1 MWLSP
6 RNMLLRYARGSMF
19 YMREYHS
26 VKAGNR
32 ERGGSFLCC
41 YMWTTIRLVQVIRSV
56 DKHKNRVSDVRSE
69 VASFLLIRNLNSNS
83 VTTTDFKSPART
95 VAPWAHSVENRK
107 LQVESFRTSSNLR
120 PATFNRVRAGDGIR
134 TRGYQLGRL
143 MPYHLATPACE
154 RHFTTRNHPRHP
166 GGRSCDLI
174 SSSRSSSRRIYP
186 FSIISAQC
194 PSEKRSPRT
203 QNVSMD
209 RIWSKDA
216 VLTRFSSF
224 SI

>member
-32 ERGGSFLCC
+32 GSAGSFLCC
-41 YMWTTIRLVQVIRSV
+41 CMWTTIHLVQVIRSV

-95 VAPWAHSVENRK
+95 VAP
-107 LQVESFRTSSNLR
+107 
-120 PATFNRVRAGDGIR
+120 
-134 TRGYQLGRL
+134 
-143 MPYHLATPACE
+143 
-154 RHFTTRNHPRHP
+154 
-166 GGRSCDLI
+166 
-174 SSSRSSSRRIYP
+174 
-186 FSIISAQC
+186 
-194 PSEKRSPRT
+194 
-203 QNVSMD
+203 
-209 RIWSKDA
+209 
-216 VLTRFSSF
+216 
-224 SI
+224 